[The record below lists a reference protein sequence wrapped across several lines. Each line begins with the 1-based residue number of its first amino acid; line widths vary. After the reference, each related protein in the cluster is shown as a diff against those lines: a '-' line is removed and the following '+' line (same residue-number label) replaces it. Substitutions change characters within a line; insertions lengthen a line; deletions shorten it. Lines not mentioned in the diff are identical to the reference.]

1 MNRKMTPDELEQ
13 FIHRQLRGLPPRR
26 APRTLESRVLA
37 AIEQRA
43 AVAWYHKS
51 YAYWPAPVRAAF
63 LTLATAGVG
72 GVMTAAYLL
81 MAGTSLPDV
90 TAQVGSRLGGVMRL
104 VDAATWTFDLC
115 GRLFASIPPLW
126 LYGGAALVTAMY
138 VAFFGLGAA
147 AYRAF
152 YRSN

>member
-1 MNRKMTPDELEQ
+1 MKRKMTPDELEQ
-13 FIHRQLRGLPPRR
+13 FIHQQLRTLPPRR
-26 APRTLESRVLA
+26 APRSLESRVLA

-51 YAYWPAPVRAAF
+51 YAYWPAPVRAVF

-72 GVMTAAYLL
+72 GLLAASYFL
-81 MAGTSLPDV
+81 MAGTSIADV
-90 TAQVGSRLGGVMRL
+90 TTQVGSRLGGVMRL
-104 VDAATWTFDLC
+104 VDAATWTIDLC
-115 GRLFASIPPLW
+115 SRLFASIPPLW
-126 LYGGAALVTAMY
+126 LYGGAAVVTAMY